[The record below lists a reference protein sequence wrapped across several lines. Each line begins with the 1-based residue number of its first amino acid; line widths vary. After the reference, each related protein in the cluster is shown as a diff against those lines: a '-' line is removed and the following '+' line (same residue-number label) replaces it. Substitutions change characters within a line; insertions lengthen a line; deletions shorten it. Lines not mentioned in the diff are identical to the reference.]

1 MNLGL
6 EAEFY
11 VLKDSEAGAVPV
23 SERDTLEKP
32 CYDSYGALDNLHW
45 LSELWT
51 PWRRWAGTSG
61 ASIPSTTKTAS
72 ASSRSTLIMRTR

>member
-11 VLKDSEAGAVPV
+11 VLKDSAAGAVPV

-45 LSELWT
+45 LSELVG
-51 PWRRWAGTSG
+51 RHGGAGLG
-61 ASIPSTTKTAS
+61 RLFLRP
-72 ASSRSTLIMRTR
+72 